1 VSRAPV
7 RPPDGSIK
15 ATREALGMSLRQ
27 LAKRMGLT
35 TASAAGLE
43 EREVSSSITLR
54 SLSRAAEALNCRL
67 VYALVPKE
75 SLEAVVR
82 RQAELAADRI
92 LSRVN
97 ATMALEDQSSDSETR
112 NQQRDDL
119 VDELVRTTPRDL
131 WDLA

>member
-1 VSRAPV
+1 
-7 RPPDGSIK
+7 
-15 ATREALGMSLRQ
+15 MSLRQ

-43 EREVSSSITLR
+43 EREMSSSITLR

-67 VYALVPKE
+67 VYALVPHE

-112 NQQRDDL
+112 NQQREDL

>member
-1 VSRAPV
+1 
-7 RPPDGSIK
+7 
-15 ATREALGMSLRQ
+15 MSLRQ
-27 LAKRMGLT
+27 LAERMGLT

-43 EREVSSSITLR
+43 DREVSSSITLR

-67 VYALVPKE
+67 VYALVPNE

-92 LSRVN
+92 LSRVD
-97 ATMALEDQSSDSETR
+97 ATMALEDQSADSETR
-112 NQQRDDL
+112 SQQREDL